1 MRNTPEIARN
11 CSIHEQ
17 TNTYFQ
23 RPEYNHN
30 HNHDHDHQNQT
41 CPKSSTT
48 TAPPPQNLEMIID
61 YLYKDFPMLPYLIA
75 TTSQNTTCGSTGQFS
90 SVSTSDD
97 HILFNNHQ
105 GIIREELNASC
116 SSTTLKE
123 YHWDTDQAEPFIN
136 GINNDHDWR
145 SNDIQHQGR
154 VRMSGPPYDL

>member
-1 MRNTPEIARN
+1 MRSTPETDRN

-23 RPEYNHN
+23 RSEYNYN
-30 HNHDHDHQNQT
+30 HDHQNQT

-75 TTSQNTTCGSTGQFS
+75 TTSQKTTCGSTGQFS

-123 YHWDTDQAEPFIN
+123 YHWDTDQAEPFIK
-136 GINNDHDWR
+136 GVDNDHDWR
-145 SNDIQHQGR
+145 SNDIQQQGR